1 VAGGAFPVHEDNS
14 GGDDGSIRSTA
25 GGAGGS
31 ATAPEFIPGDPLS
44 DPSCET
50 FHAMSGIFEGY
61 EREYCE
67 LSAQVTRKTGA
78 LSGLAAGALHT
89 RGWVCRVSAQ
99 PQ

>member
-1 VAGGAFPVHEDNS
+1 MHEDNS